1 MMHMRMSLSPRAVA
15 TPGEVF
21 SLVRDEVVTTRAE
34 VGRITGLSRTAVAAR
49 VSALQ
54 ARGLVLER
62 AEALSTGGRPPARLV
77 FNADAGVVLAAAI
90 GRSRTQL
97 GVCNLDGEVLAMA
110 NVDQEIGIGPQ
121 ELMPDIA
128 KRLEALLDETGR
140 RMDEIFGVGLSIPG
154 TADTARGCSLD
165 SPIMSGWDGVALP
178 PFLRELTAA
187 PVLLDNDANVIVL
200 AERRGQREHFE
211 DMLLIKASTGLGAG
225 IVAGGALQRGT
236 VGAAGEFGH
245 TKIPAAAGV
254 ACRCGDTGCLEA
266 VAGGWAL
273 VRSMQQYDD
282 SVGHIRDL
290 VDLALT
296 GDPEARRLIR
306 EAGRHIGEVLAGAV
320 NLLNPQA
327 LVIGGDMAKAY
338 DILVA
343 GLRETVY
350 GNASTLATRRL
361 QIVPSTHAELSGV
374 IGCAAMITDHVLSA
388 AAIDAAIAGTDEGS
402 THRG

>member
-1 MMHMRMSLSPRAVA
+1 MSASPAGLT
-15 TPGEVF
+15 TPGAVF
-21 SLVRDEVVTTRAE
+21 SLIRDGSVTTRAE
-34 VGRITGLSRTAVAAR
+34 IGRYTGLSRTAVAAR
-49 VSALQ
+49 VSSLQ

-62 AEALSTGGRPPARLV
+62 ADAASSSGGGRPPARLI

-97 GVCNLDGEVLAMA
+97 GVCNLRGEVLTMA
-110 NVDQEIGIGPQ
+110 NVDQEIGLGPQ

-128 KRLEALLDETGR
+128 KRLEALLGDTGR
-140 RMDEIFGVGLSIPG
+140 GLHEVLGVGLSIPG
-154 TADTARGCSLD
+154 TADTTRGCSLD
-165 SPIMSGWDGVALP
+165 SPIMSGWEGIALP
-178 PFLRELTAA
+178 PYLRELTAA

-200 AERRGQREHFE
+200 AERRGQEGHFD

-225 IVAGGALQRGT
+225 IVAGGVLQRGA

-245 TKIPAAAGV
+245 TKIPAADGV

-266 VAGGWAL
+266 IAGGWAL
-273 VRSMQQYDD
+273 VRSIQQHDD
-282 SVGHIRDL
+282 SIGHLRDL
-290 VDLALT
+290 VDLALA
-296 GDPEARRLIR
+296 GDAEARRLIR

-327 LVIGGDMAKAY
+327 LVIAGDMAKAY
-338 DILVA
+338 DVLVA

-361 QIVPSTHAELSGV
+361 QIVPATHGERSGV
-374 IGCAAMITDHVLSA
+374 IGCAAMILDHILSV
-388 AAIDAAIAGTDEGS
+388 AAIDSAA
-402 THRG
+402 